1 MGDGVGGAAHEGA
14 VDAGAVHEAC
24 GRLRFSE
31 GLRRRWEQARAESA
45 VQEAAQLSFLEGGR
59 VPAAEIRRLA
69 GNPLQERTPA
79 EAYAL
84 GIWLAAWNV
93 EKSLPPL
100 NARSGGGGRRVA
112 PASAVLS
119 GIHRD
124 ICSYLVASDYL
135 PQRAVAMPRDP
146 QALGELMMLLRDS
159 AVPALDRYAHMWR
172 IVAGGDMFEVAST
185 PTAVIFAKWF
195 LAQNGVEP
203 TGVSVLSA
211 WAGSNRSRY
220 VSLVAGGFSDE
231 DESWRDVAYRSVLEG
246 CEAGEGIA
254 RAVQAGVFPR

>member
-1 MGDGVGGAAHEGA
+1 MGEGLTAA
-14 VDAGAVHEAC
+14 AVHEAC
-24 GRLRFSE
+24 ARLRFSE

-45 VQEAAQLSFLEGGR
+45 VQEAAALSFLEGGR
-59 VPAAEIRRLA
+59 VPAEEIRRLA
-69 GNPLQERTPA
+69 GNPPQDLTPA

-84 GIWLAAWNV
+84 GMWLATWNV

-100 NARSGGGGRRVA
+100 NARSGVGGLRVA

-124 ICSYLVASDYL
+124 VCSYLVASGSL
-135 PQRAVAMPRDP
+135 EARAVAMPRNP
-146 QALGELMMLLRDS
+146 QGVGELILVVGDTS
-159 AVPALDRYAHMWR
+159 VPALDRCAR
-172 IVAGGDMFEVAST
+172 IWQIIAGGDMFEVAST
-185 PTAVIFAKWF
+185 PTATIFAKWF

-211 WAGSNRSRY
+211 WASSNRSRY

-231 DESWRDVAYRSVLEG
+231 ETAWREVLYRSVVQG
-246 CEAGEGIA
+246 CAVGEGIA
-254 RAVQAGVFPR
+254 RAVQAGVFPKDF